1 MTDDEYFEIHC
12 KYVNVQSIVE
22 KPYLYILAR
31 CQSDDSQVLYSSER
45 LDDLLNLN
53 EDIEFNNKQIQDIMR
68 TFKGANPACQFEA
81 GQQKKLRLF
90 LLAVSL
96 KCQNGTKSCLYSA
109 PTKHIIR
116 KKNQ

>member
-1 MTDDEYFEIHC
+1 M
-12 KYVNVQSIVE
+12 NVQSIVQ

-31 CQSDDSQVLYSSER
+31 CHSDGSQVLYSSEH
-45 LDDLLNLN
+45 LDDPLNLN
-53 EDIEFNNKQIQDIMR
+53 EDIEYNNKQIQDITR
-68 TFKGANPACQFEA
+68 AFKGANPACQFEA

-90 LLAVSL
+90 LLAASL
-96 KCQNGTKSCLYSA
+96 KCQNGTKSCLYSV